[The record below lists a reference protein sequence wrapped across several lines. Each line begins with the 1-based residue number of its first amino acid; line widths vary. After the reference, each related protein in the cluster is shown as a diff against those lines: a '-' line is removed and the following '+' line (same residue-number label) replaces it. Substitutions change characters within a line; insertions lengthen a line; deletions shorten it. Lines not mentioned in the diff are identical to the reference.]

1 LEVLVSSSSSSSS
14 GSGEAVGTAV
24 TGMFS
29 EVDAKIAVVDVGSM
43 AESEISVA
51 PTFVGLPVSCGYGIA
66 VASAARALMRKMVR
80 MILEHGESAVE
91 SVVYYDAV
99 DLVCIA

>member
-1 LEVLVSSSSSSSS
+1 LEVLVSSSSSSS

-29 EVDAKIAVVDVGSM
+29 EIEAGIAVVDVGSM

-51 PTFVGLPVSCGYGIA
+51 PTLVALPVSCGYGIA
-66 VASAARALMRKMVR
+66 VASAARALMRNMVR
-80 MILEHGESAVE
+80 MILGNGESAVV
-91 SVVYYDAV
+91 SIVYYDAV
-99 DLVCIA
+99 DTVCIA